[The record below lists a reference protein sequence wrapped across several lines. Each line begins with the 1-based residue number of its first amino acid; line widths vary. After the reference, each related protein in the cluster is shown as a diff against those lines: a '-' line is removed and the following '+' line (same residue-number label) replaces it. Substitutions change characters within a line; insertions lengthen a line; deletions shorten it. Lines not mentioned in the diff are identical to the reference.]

1 MKCLYCDRE
10 IVTESFYSL
19 LFERDML
26 CSHCRRELGLRQRHF
41 MLDVVKCEYF
51 YSYNSLFKQLLL
63 QYKECYDEALKDVFL
78 YGIKEKLMIK
88 YYGYKILYV
97 PSSKEKLEQRGF
109 NHLEQIFSVL
119 NLEEVR
125 GLKMKK
131 ELCQQNKDLALRS
144 LMIDN
149 YIYEGK
155 ECDKLLIVDDVCTSG
170 STLKG
175 VFKAVKPY
183 AKEIRA
189 LVLARVD

>member
-26 CSHCRRELGLRQRHF
+26 CSHCRRELGLRQRYF
-41 MLDVVKCEYF
+41 MLDGVKCEYF

-131 ELCQQNKDLALRS
+131 ELCQQNKDLTSRS

-149 YIYEGK
+149 YVYEGK

>member
-26 CSHCRRELGLRQRHF
+26 CSHCRRELGLRQRRF
-41 MLDVVKCEYF
+41 MLDGVKCEYF

-131 ELCQQNKDLALRS
+131 ELCQQNKDLTSRS

>member
-26 CSHCRRELGLRQRHF
+26 CSHCRRELGLRQRYF
-41 MLDVVKCEYF
+41 MLDGVKCEYF

-131 ELCQQNKDLALRS
+131 ELCQQNKDLASRS

-149 YIYEGK
+149 YVYEGK
-155 ECDKLLIVDDVCTSG
+155 ESDKLLIVDDVCTSG

-175 VFKAVKPY
+175 VFKAVKP
-183 AKEIRA
+183 
-189 LVLARVD
+189 

>member
-1 MKCLYCDRE
+1 
-10 IVTESFYSL
+10 
-19 LFERDML
+19 
-26 CSHCRRELGLRQRHF
+26 
-41 MLDVVKCEYF
+41 
-51 YSYNSLFKQLLL
+51 
-63 QYKECYDEALKDVFL
+63 
-78 YGIKEKLMIK
+78 MIK
-88 YYGYKILYV
+88 YYCYKILYV
-97 PSSKEKLEQRGF
+97 PSSKEKLKQRGF

-119 NLEEVR
+119 NLKEVR

-131 ELCQQNKDLALRS
+131 ELCQQNKDLTSRS

-149 YIYEGK
+149 YVYEGK

>member
-26 CSHCRRELGLRQRHF
+26 CSHCRRELGLRQRRF
-41 MLDVVKCEYF
+41 MLDGVKCEYF

-131 ELCQQNKDLALRS
+131 ELCQQNKDLTSRS

-149 YIYEGK
+149 YVYEGK